1 MPVAMIRGVNINYQV
16 IGDSGPWL
24 ALITGG
30 RRAHNEFIPL
40 AKKIAAHGYRVVL
53 HDRRNTGASDV
64 IIDGEESEEAIWTDD
79 LHLLLGQLG
88 ALPCFVGG
96 SSSGART
103 SILFYLR
110 HRDAVR
116 GLCLMR
122 VTGGPFAAKR
132 LPDMYYG
139 NFIKA
144 AQEGGMAAVCAT
156 EQYRERIAA
165 NPANKDRLMQLA
177 PAHYLKVMSH
187 WRDLFVAGA
196 HHPVMGVTE
205 AELGSIKVPTVVIPG
220 NDNTHASA
228 SGMTAHRMIP
238 GSQLHQ
244 LPITDQD
251 VALIPIEEWSHLE
264 PEIAQVFADFM
275 RKVARA

>member
-1 MPVAMIRGVNINYQV
+1 MPVANIRGVNITYQI
-16 IGDSGPWL
+16 IGDGGPWL

-40 AKKIAAHGYRVVL
+40 ARKIAAHGFRVVL

-64 IIDGEESEEAIWTDD
+64 IIDGDESEEAIWTDD
-79 LHLLLGQLG
+79 LHVLLKQLG

-110 HRDAVR
+110 HREAVR

-122 VTGGPFAAKR
+122 VTGGAFAAKR

-165 NPANKDRLMQLA
+165 NPSNKDRLMQMD
-177 PAHYLKVMSH
+177 PAHYIRVMSH

-196 HHPVMGVTE
+196 NLPVMGVTE
-205 AELGSIKVPTVVIPG
+205 PELGSIGVPTIVIPG

-275 RKVARA
+275 KKAGS

>member
-1 MPVAMIRGVNINYQV
+1 MPVANIRGVNITYQI
-16 IGDSGPWL
+16 IGESGPWM

-40 AKKIAAHGYRVVL
+40 AQKIAAHGFRVVL

-64 IIDGEESEEAIWTDD
+64 IIDGDESEEAIWTDD
-79 LHLLLGQLG
+79 LHVLLKQLG

-110 HRDAVR
+110 HREAVR

-122 VTGGPFAAKR
+122 VTGGAFAAKR

-156 EQYRERIAA
+156 EQYRERTAA
-165 NPANKDRLMQLA
+165 NPANKDRLMKMD
-177 PAHYLKVMSH
+177 PAHYIKVMSH

-196 HHPVMGVTE
+196 NLPVMGVTE
-205 AELGSIKVPTVVIPG
+205 QELGSIKVPAVIVPG
-220 NDNTHASA
+220 NDNTHAST
-228 SGMTAHRMIP
+228 SGLTAHRMIP

-251 VALIPIEEWSHLE
+251 VALIPIEEWSYLE
-264 PEIAQVFADFM
+264 PEIAQVFATFM
-275 RKVARA
+275 KKAAA